1 MKSREMIVFVLTLKS
16 QVVVSG
22 PHTPWCENEVKLI
35 TELRDFVSND
45 INTVRDNG
53 HTTQVHAELFDL
65 PRQKERV
72 DVLSLT

>member
-35 TELRDFVSND
+35 TELRDFVSNV
-45 INTVRDNG
+45 NTVRDNG